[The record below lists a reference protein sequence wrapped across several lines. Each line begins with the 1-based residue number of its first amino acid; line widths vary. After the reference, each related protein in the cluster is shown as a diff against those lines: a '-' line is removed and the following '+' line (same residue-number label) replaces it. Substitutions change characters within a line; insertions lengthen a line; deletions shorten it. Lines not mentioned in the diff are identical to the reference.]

1 MSRRASLPGADEL
14 FRPTG
19 SPRRA
24 EPAER
29 RSEDKAT
36 PRQADKSTNL
46 QVAEEAPQDRRPVAS
61 ASGQDRKGPRHE
73 TKVTFYCTN
82 ADLTALDQ
90 ARLTLRAEHGVGADR
105 GKVVRTAL
113 AYVLEDFEARGAD
126 SILLRRLQ
134 EKG

>member
-19 SPRRA
+19 SPRRGA
-24 EPAER
+24 AAER
-29 RSEDKAT
+29 EDKS
-36 PRQADKSTNL
+36 PRRQSEKSTNL
-46 QVAEEAPQDRRPVAS
+46 QVAEPAPAPGGKKA
-61 ASGQDRKGPRHE
+61 PRHE
-73 TKVTFYCTN
+73 TKVTFYCKN
-82 ADLTALDQ
+82 SDLTALDQ

-113 AYVLEDFEARGAD
+113 AYVLEDFEARGED

-134 EKG
+134 EEKA

>member
-14 FRPTG
+14 FRPTAAPRRG
-19 SPRRA
+19 AAAERAEREDKSPRSQV
-24 EPAER
+24 E
-29 RSEDKAT
+29 
-36 PRQADKSTNL
+36 KSTNL
-46 QVAEEAPQDRRPVAS
+46 QVAESTSQS
-61 ASGQDRKGPRHE
+61 AAKKGPRHE

-90 ARLTLRAEHGVGADR
+90 ARLTLRSEHGVGADR

-113 AYVLEDFEARGAD
+113 AYVLEDFQARGED

-134 EKG
+134 EDKA

>member
-19 SPRRA
+19 SRRGA
-24 EPAER
+24 PSEK
-29 RSEDKAT
+29 EDKS
-36 PRQADKSTNL
+36 PSSRGEKSTNL
-46 QVAEEAPQDRRPVAS
+46 QVADPAPA
-61 ASGQDRKGPRHE
+61 GRKAPRHE

-82 ADLTALDQ
+82 ADLTALDK

-113 AYVLEDFEARGAD
+113 SYVLEDFEARGED
-126 SILLRRLQ
+126 SILMRRLQ
-134 EKG
+134 EEKA